1 MSKNTKNS
9 SQNSPKKA
17 KFPVKTTASAIVNYI
32 SEKNGISKK
41 QAKEIIESL
50 YEVIDAGAM
59 NGERVPVGHFGK
71 LYIRVKP
78 ATKPRIGRNPM
89 TGEEIKIPAK
99 KATKIPKFVFSKA
112 FKETSLKAK
121 VK

>member
-1 MSKNTKNS
+1 MAKDTKS
-9 SQNSPKKA
+9 SAQSSAKKVKLPE
-17 KFPVKTTASAIVNYI
+17 KFTASALVNYI
-32 SEKNGISKK
+32 SEKNDISKK

-50 YEVIDAGAM
+50 YEAIDAGAM
-59 NGERVPVGHFGK
+59 SGQRVPVGHMGK
-71 LYIRVKP
+71 LYIRIKP
-78 ATKPRIGRNPM
+78 ATKARVGRNPM

-112 FKETSLKAK
+112 FKESSLKAK